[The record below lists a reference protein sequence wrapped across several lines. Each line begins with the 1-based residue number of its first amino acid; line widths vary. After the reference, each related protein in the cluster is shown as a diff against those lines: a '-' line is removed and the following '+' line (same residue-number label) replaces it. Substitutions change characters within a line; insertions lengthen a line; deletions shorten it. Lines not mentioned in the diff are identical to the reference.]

1 MLATRLFNSRAVTLG
16 ELFLRLGLV
25 RSRNRRFLRRRC
37 RCFRAWFRRRSF
49 GLRRALRGL
58 LRNFDID
65 HLQIRE
71 RIAEHGR
78 FVVRQIT
85 PCFFLNH
92 RQLIDEHFG
101 KLKVHFALPGF
112 RVRNLPEKQSRV
124 LRVHHHKL
132 DEALRKFATLDACLC
147 FASHIYFCFVTGGR
161 SGGRTVAKTYG
172 WSRKYFAATRLISS
186 METASTSC
194 SSFL

>member
-1 MLATRLFNSRAVTLG
+1 M
-16 ELFLRLGLV
+16 
-25 RSRNRRFLRRRC
+25 
-37 RCFRAWFRRRSF
+37 RAWFRRRSF

-85 PCFFLNH
+85 SRFFLNH
-92 RQLIDEHFG
+92 RQLIDKHFRE
-101 KLKVHFALPGF
+101 LEIHFALAGF
-112 RVRNLPEKQSRV
+112 RVRNLPEKQRRV

-132 DEALRKFATLDACLC
+132 DEALRKLSALSAGLNF
-147 FASHIYFCFVTGGR
+147 SHIYFYFVTEGR